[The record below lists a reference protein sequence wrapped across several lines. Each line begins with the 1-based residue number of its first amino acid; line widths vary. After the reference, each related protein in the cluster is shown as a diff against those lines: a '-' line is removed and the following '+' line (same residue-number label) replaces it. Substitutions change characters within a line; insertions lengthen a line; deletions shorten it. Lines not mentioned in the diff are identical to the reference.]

1 MSGTKFLS
9 ALIDS
14 GGGSGGVSFTEDTLS
29 SNFTT
34 TSSSMVDITGL
45 TITLGDSGIFIVGL
59 NAGLMNGGTAGTA
72 PIMRIMHDTTQIRRL
87 GQGSPAAS
95 MSLIYCFS
103 DGGTCDETIVKPQC
117 NAPVDTTTIR
127 GTGDYLSA
135 FFTWQGL

>member
-14 GGGSGGVSFTEDTLS
+14 GGGGSSVSFTEDTLS
-29 SNFTT
+29 SDFST
-34 TSSSMVDITGL
+34 TSSSMVDVTGL

-59 NAGLMNGGTAGTA
+59 NAGLYNTGTAGTA
-72 PIMRIMHDTTQIRRL
+72 PVMRIMHDTTQIRRL

-117 NAPVDTTTIR
+117 NAPVSTTVVR

>member
-1 MSGTKFLS
+1 MGGGTKFLS

-14 GGGSGGVSFTEDTLS
+14 GGSGGVTFEEDTLS

-45 TITLGDSGIFIVGL
+45 SITLGDSGIFIVGL
-59 NAGLMNGGTAGTA
+59 NAGLTNGGVIGTA

-87 GQGSPAAS
+87 GQGSPQVS
-95 MSLIYCFS
+95 MSLIYCFQ
-103 DGGTCDETIVKPQC
+103 DGGDCDGNIVKPQV
-117 NAPVDTTTIR
+117 NAPVNTTTVR